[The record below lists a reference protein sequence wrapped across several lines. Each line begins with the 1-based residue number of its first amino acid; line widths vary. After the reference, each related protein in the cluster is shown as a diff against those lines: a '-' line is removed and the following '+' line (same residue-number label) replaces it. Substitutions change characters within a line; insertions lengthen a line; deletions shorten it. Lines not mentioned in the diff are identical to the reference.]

1 VAQCVTC
8 GSELHPERAEKYDYC
23 MAPECQEKNLK
34 SLTLVAV
41 GVNKSA
47 EQYLLLDEETKDE
60 LARGKYHDQ
69 RRGSFGTS
77 ILSAPANV
85 ASPARAVAPDA
96 PASARS
102 AAPDLPTP
110 ARAASPDRPAHRAQ
124 PPRRRPAPRDV
135 PRPWTKSQEKLALL
149 YNQQG
154 RRPDEIAQKLRLS
167 TYLVSQII
175 LSSRNRGKL

>member
-1 VAQCVTC
+1 MRFVAQCVTC
-8 GSELHPERAEKYDYC
+8 GSELHPERAKTYDYC

-34 SLTLVAV
+34 GLTMVAV

-47 EQYLLLDEETKDE
+47 EQYMLLDDETRDE

-77 ILSAPANV
+77 ASSAPA
-85 ASPARAVAPDA
+85 SGQ
-96 PASARS
+96 
-102 AAPDLPTP
+102 
-110 ARAASPDRPAHRAQ
+110 ARAAAPAGPARRAQ
-124 PPRRRPAPRDV
+124 PRPAQPRPAQPRPAQPRSAQRDV

-149 YNQQG
+149 YNEQG
-154 RRPDEIAQKLRLS
+154 RRPDEIAQKLGLS
-167 TYLVSQII
+167 TYLVTQII

>member
-1 VAQCVTC
+1 LNEKSFVAQCVTC

-34 SLTLVAV
+34 GLTMVAV

-60 LARGKYHDQ
+60 LARGKYRDQ

-77 ILSAPANV
+77 TSSAPAD
-85 ASPARAVAPDA
+85 AVTPHA
-96 PASARS
+96 PA
-102 AAPDLPTP
+102 P
-110 ARAASPDRPAHRAQ
+110 ARAASPDRPAPDRPTPPRPAHRAQ
-124 PPRRRPAPRDV
+124 PPRPGPAPNDV

-149 YNQQG
+149 YNEQG
-154 RRPDEIAQKLRLS
+154 KRPDEIARKLGLS

>member
-1 VAQCVTC
+1 LNEKSFVAQCVTC
-8 GSELHPERAEKYDYC
+8 GSELHPERAKKYDYC

-34 SLTLVAV
+34 GLTMVAV

-77 ILSAPANV
+77 TPSAPAGAAAPV
-85 ASPARAVAPDA
+85 EPARARAP
-96 PASARS
+96 
-102 AAPDLPTP
+102 
-110 ARAASPDRPAHRAQ
+110 RP
-124 PPRRRPAPRDV
+124 RPAPRDV
-135 PRPWTKSQEKLALL
+135 PRPWTRSQEKLALL
-149 YNQQG
+149 YNEQG
-154 RRPDEIAQKLRLS
+154 RRPDEIAQKLGLS
-167 TYLVSQII
+167 TYLVTQII

>member
-1 VAQCVTC
+1 
-8 GSELHPERAEKYDYC
+8 

-77 ILSAPANV
+77 ILSAPASV
-85 ASPARAVAPDA
+85 ASPDA
-96 PASARS
+96 PAR
-102 AAPDLPTP
+102 AAVPDVPAQ
-110 ARAASPDRPAHRAQ
+110 ARAAAPDRPAPDRPAPDRSARRAQ
-124 PPRRRPAPRDV
+124 PPRPRPATRNV

-149 YNQQG
+149 YNEQG
-154 RRPDEIAQKLRLS
+154 RRPDEIAQKLGLS

-175 LSSRNRGKL
+175 LNSRNRGKL

>member
-1 VAQCVTC
+1 
-8 GSELHPERAEKYDYC
+8 

-34 SLTLVAV
+34 GLTMVAV

-47 EQYLLLDEETKDE
+47 EQYMLLDEETRDE

-77 ILSAPANV
+77 VASQPAPTAPAQPGSP
-85 ASPARAVAPDA
+85 AQACSPAQAGSPARPRQ
-96 PASARS
+96 ASS
-102 AAPDLPTP
+102 
-110 ARAASPDRPAHRAQ
+110 RPAQSRPAQ
-124 PPRRRPAPRDV
+124 ARPAPR
-135 PRPWTKSQEKLALL
+135 RPWSKSQEKLALL
-149 YNQQG
+149 YNEQG
-154 RRPDEIAQKLRLS
+154 RRPEEIAQKLGLS